1 MFTFYNFT
9 KSKRRF
15 HFPTPKIS
23 KSTLARLGRLPGRV
37 FLRCGVVSGFLSR
50 CCTLQCRENLTLR
63 RSLIQK
69 PPQVKNL
76 LPKFAQTVEDQK
88 SQSWEQPF
96 KNIYSPTERWS
107 LLREEDVQ
115 IDVGSPSC
123 NCLHCKRTNWGE
135 VESSQLWSEVQRKF
149 PKITWNST
157 ELTWNSSDLT

>member
-1 MFTFYNFT
+1 MFSKKLKMFTFYNFT

-15 HFPTPKIS
+15 HFPTPKIP

-76 LPKFAQTVEDQK
+76 LPNCTNCWGPKKSKLRTTIQK
-88 SQSWEQPF
+88 HIFSSR
-96 KNIYSPTERWS
+96 KVKSLERRRCSDCCCFSCLQLLVALQETHLRGRREFTASKWS
-107 LLREEDVQ
+107 
-115 IDVGSPSC
+115 
-123 NCLHCKRTNWGE
+123 TM
-135 VESSQLWSEVQRKF
+135 
-149 PKITWNST
+149 
-157 ELTWNSSDLT
+157 